1 MAALSHS
8 AEEARIVMKLFVFDG
23 GRAHLP
29 DMSHLTP
36 DRNFGRP
43 VTIPVLSFLIDHPKG
58 LVVVDTGVDIDTADD
73 PLFEADP
80 AQRIDRQM
88 RSLGY
93 EPGDVR
99 YVVLTHLHFDHM
111 GCLDLFPQARFVC
124 RRSELRSAWW
134 PDSYER
140 GYSFEALLKAR
151 DLTYLQPPDN
161 DTFDVFEDG
170 SIVCFD
176 TRGHT
181 EGHQSVL
188 VTLPHSGRVVLTG
201 DAIQVAEN
209 FTDAWPPG
217 VCWNTQ
223 LAVQAIERLQNLQ
236 AEGALLIFGHEL
248 SQLDSLKIAPDY
260 YD

>member
-1 MAALSHS
+1 
-8 AEEARIVMKLFVFDG
+8 MKLYVFDG

-29 DMSHLTP
+29 DLSHLTP
-36 DRNFGRP
+36 DRNPGIP

-58 LVVVDTGVDIDTADD
+58 LVVVDTGVDIDEGKDS
-73 PLFEADP
+73 LLEAEP

-88 RSLGY
+88 KRLGY
-93 EPGDVR
+93 DPGDVR

-111 GCLDLFPQARFVC
+111 GCLGLFPQATFVC

-134 PDSYER
+134 PDSYEK
-140 GYSFEALLKAR
+140 GYSFEGLVKAR
-151 DLTYLQPPDN
+151 DLTFVQPPDN
-161 DTFDVFEDG
+161 ETFDVFEDG
-170 SIVCFD
+170 SVLCFD

-188 VTLPHSGRVVLTG
+188 VNLPRTGRVVLTG

-209 FTDAWPPG
+209 LTDTWPPG
-217 VCWNTQ
+217 LCWNAQ
-223 LAVQAIERLQNLQ
+223 LAVQAIERLQHMQ

-248 SQLDSLKIAPDY
+248 SQLESLRIAPDY